1 MPIIIII
8 CENMKIPSINLAF
21 VSRFFII
28 LAIIILVYNEFSL
41 KSDLVAI
48 VSLICALISVACMVL
63 FAIQLRRGKYGHA
76 FKIVV
81 ETDVER
87 ALKDGVISKEQAEN
101 IPKRIV
107 LNTKDL
113 LLNVI
118 FNFAIANHFDLIP
131 VDILHEILP
140 HVPPAHLM
148 HLYEQSRE
156 INDDLNDYFRSQ
168 KFANKA
174 DVIMRSDE
182 IKEYLAKTY
191 PWMAPDT
198 LENTFDYFFLG
209 IGNG

>member
-1 MPIIIII
+1 
-8 CENMKIPSINLAF
+8 MKIPSPNLAF

-28 LAIIILVYNEFSL
+28 LAIVLLIYNEFSL
-41 KSDLVAI
+41 KSDLMEI
-48 VSLICALISVACMVL
+48 ISLVCAFISVACMVI
-63 FAIQLRRGKYGHA
+63 FAIQLRRGKYSDA
-76 FKIVV
+76 FKVVV

-87 ALKDGVISKEQAEN
+87 ALKDGVISKEQADR

-131 VDILHEILP
+131 ADILREILP
-140 HVPPAHLM
+140 NVPPAHLM
-148 HLYEQSRE
+148 HLYEESRE

-174 DVIMRSDE
+174 DVITRSDE

-198 LENTFDYFFLG
+198 LENTYDYFFLG

>member
-1 MPIIIII
+1 M
-8 CENMKIPSINLAF
+8 
-21 VSRFFII
+21 
-28 LAIIILVYNEFSL
+28 
-41 KSDLVAI
+41 
-48 VSLICALISVACMVL
+48 
-63 FAIQLRRGKYGHA
+63 
-76 FKIVV
+76 
-81 ETDVER
+81 ER
-87 ALKDGVISKEQAEN
+87 ALKDGVISKEQAES

-148 HLYEQSRE
+148 HLYEESRE

-198 LENTFDYFFLG
+198 LENTYDYFFLG

>member
-1 MPIIIII
+1 
-8 CENMKIPSINLAF
+8 MKIPSINLAF

-28 LAIIILVYNEFSL
+28 LAIVLLIYNEFSL
-41 KSDLVAI
+41 KSDLMEI
-48 VSLICALISVACMVL
+48 ISLICAFISVACMVI
-63 FAIQLRRGKYGHA
+63 FAIQLKRGKYSDA
-76 FKIVV
+76 FKVVV

-87 ALKDGVISKEQAEN
+87 ALKDGVISKEQAER

-107 LNTKDL
+107 LDTKDL

-131 VDILHEILP
+131 ADILREILP
-140 HVPPAHLM
+140 NVPPAHLM
-148 HLYEQSRE
+148 HLYEESRE

-174 DVIMRSDE
+174 DVITRSDE

-198 LENTFDYFFLG
+198 LENTYDYFFLG

>member
-1 MPIIIII
+1 
-8 CENMKIPSINLAF
+8 MKIPSINLAF

-28 LAIIILVYNEFSL
+28 LAIIILIYNEFTL
-41 KSDLVAI
+41 KSDIVAI
-48 VSLICALISVACMVL
+48 ISVLCAVLSVACMVL
-63 FAIQLRRGKYGHA
+63 FAIQLKRGKYNQA
-76 FKIVV
+76 IKIVV
-81 ETDVER
+81 ETDVDR
-87 ALKDGVISKEQAEN
+87 ALRDGVISKEQAEN
-101 IPKRIV
+101 IPRRVV

-131 VDILHEILP
+131 VDLLRELLP
-140 HVPPAHLM
+140 QVPPAHLM
-148 HLYEQSRE
+148 HLYEESRE

-174 DVIMRSDE
+174 DVITRSDE

-198 LENTFDYFFLG
+198 LENTYDYFFLG

>member
-1 MPIIIII
+1 
-8 CENMKIPSINLAF
+8 MKVPRLNLVF
-21 VSRFFII
+21 LSRFLII
-28 LAIIILVYNEFSL
+28 LAVIIWIYNEFSL
-41 KSDLVAI
+41 HSDLVTN
-48 VSLICALISVACMVL
+48 VTLALAVLSVVCMII
-63 FAIQLRRGKYGHA
+63 FAIQFKQGKYNQS

-81 ETDVER
+81 ETDVDK
-87 ALKDGVISKEQAEN
+87 ALKDGVITQEQAER

-107 LNTKDL
+107 LNTKDF

-131 VDILHEILP
+131 MDILHESLP
-140 HVPPAHLM
+140 SVPPAHLM
-148 HLYEQSRE
+148 HLYEESRE
-156 INDDLNDYFRSQ
+156 ISDDLNDYFRSQ

-174 DVIMRSDE
+174 DVITRSDE

-209 IGNG
+209 IGNA

>member
-1 MPIIIII
+1 
-8 CENMKIPSINLAF
+8 MKIPSINLAF

-28 LAIIILVYNEFSL
+28 LAIVLLIYNEFIL
-41 KSDLVAI
+41 KSDLMEI
-48 VSLICALISVACMVL
+48 ISLICAFISVACMVI
-63 FAIQLRRGKYGHA
+63 FAIQLKRGKYSDA
-76 FKIVV
+76 FKVVV

-87 ALKDGVISKEQAEN
+87 ALKDGVISKEQAER

-107 LNTKDL
+107 LDTKDL

-131 VDILHEILP
+131 ADILREILP
-140 HVPPAHLM
+140 NVPPAHLM
-148 HLYEQSRE
+148 HLYEESRE

-174 DVIMRSDE
+174 DVITRSDE

-198 LENTFDYFFLG
+198 LENTYDYFFLG

>member
-1 MPIIIII
+1 
-8 CENMKIPSINLAF
+8 MKIPKVNLALL
-21 VSRFFII
+21 SRFFII
-28 LAIIILVYNEFSL
+28 LAIVLLIYNEFHL
-41 KSDLVAI
+41 KSDI
-48 VSLICALISVACMVL
+48 VGIISLLCAVLSVACMVL
-63 FAIQLRRGKYGHA
+63 FAMKLRRGDYNQS

-81 ETDVER
+81 ETDVDR

-107 LNTKDL
+107 LNTKDF
-113 LLNVI
+113 LLNFI

-131 VDILHEILP
+131 IDILHETLP

-148 HLYEQSRE
+148 HLYEESRE
-156 INDDLNDYFRSQ
+156 ISDDLNDYFRSQ

-174 DVIMRSDE
+174 DVILRSDE

-191 PWMAPDT
+191 PWMAPET

>member
-1 MPIIIII
+1 
-8 CENMKIPSINLAF
+8 MKIPSINLAF

-28 LAIIILVYNEFSL
+28 LAIVLLIYNEFSL
-41 KSDLVAI
+41 KSDLMEI
-48 VSLICALISVACMVL
+48 ISLICAFISVACMVI
-63 FAIQLRRGKYGHA
+63 FAIQLKRGKYSDA
-76 FKIVV
+76 FKVVV

-87 ALKDGVISKEQAEN
+87 ALKDGVISKEQAER

-107 LNTKDL
+107 LDTKDL

-131 VDILHEILP
+131 ADILREILP
-140 HVPPAHLM
+140 NVPPAHLV
-148 HLYEQSRE
+148 HLYEESRE

-174 DVIMRSDE
+174 DVITRSDE

-198 LENTFDYFFLG
+198 LENTYDYFFLG

>member
-1 MPIIIII
+1 
-8 CENMKIPSINLAF
+8 MKIPSINLAF
-21 VSRFFII
+21 ASRFFII
-28 LAIIILVYNEFSL
+28 LAIILLIYNEFSL
-41 KSDLVAI
+41 QSDLVAI
-48 VSLICALISVACMVL
+48 LSLICALISVACMVV
-63 FAIQLRRGKYGHA
+63 FAIQLKRGKYNQA

-101 IPKRIV
+101 IPKRVV

-113 LLNVI
+113 VLNVI

-131 VDILHEILP
+131 VDILREILP

-148 HLYEQSRE
+148 HLYEESRE
-156 INDDLNDYFRSQ
+156 ISDDLNDYFRSQ

-174 DVIMRSDE
+174 DVILRSDE

-198 LENTFDYFFLG
+198 LENTYDYFFLG

>member
-1 MPIIIII
+1 
-8 CENMKIPSINLAF
+8 MKIPSINLAF

-28 LAIIILVYNEFSL
+28 LAIILLVYNEFSL

-48 VSLICALISVACMVL
+48 VSLICALISVASMVL
-63 FAIQLRRGKYGHA
+63 FAIQLKRGKYNNA
-76 FKIVV
+76 FSIVV

-191 PWMAPDT
+191 PWMANET

>member
-1 MPIIIII
+1 
-8 CENMKIPSINLAF
+8 MKIPSINLAF

-28 LAIIILVYNEFSL
+28 LAIVLLIYNEFIL
-41 KSDLVAI
+41 KSDLMEI
-48 VSLICALISVACMVL
+48 ISLICVFISVACMVL
-63 FAIQLRRGKYGHA
+63 FAIQLKRGKYSDA
-76 FKIVV
+76 FKVVV

-87 ALKDGVISKEQAEN
+87 ALKDGVISKEQAER

-107 LNTKDL
+107 LDTKDL

-131 VDILHEILP
+131 ADILREILP
-140 HVPPAHLM
+140 NVPPAHLM
-148 HLYEQSRE
+148 HLYEESRE

-174 DVIMRSDE
+174 DVITRSDE

-198 LENTFDYFFLG
+198 LENTYDYFFLG